1 MMNLETTSSKP
12 TIAVA
17 IPCYQEALT
26 IGKVVADFR
35 RELPDAVI
43 YVYDNNCTDGT
54 AEIAAAAGAVVRR
67 ERRQGKG
74 YVVAAMFD
82 GLTEDI
88 LVMVDGD
95 DTYDASHVHKLL
107 EPVLSGVAEMS
118 VATRL
123 TSHGR
128 DSFRPMHV
136 AGNKLVCA
144 IINRVFSS
152 CVTDIFSGYRAFTR
166 ECARQIPITS
176 KGFDIETEMTLQ
188 ALYRGQTIREAPA
201 PYRARPEGSF
211 SKLNTYSDG
220 ALVFLRLFLI
230 LKSYKPLTLFGGIG
244 LVLGAVAILAG
255 IATAWQMLANPEQIA
270 GQITCAVLTFSL
282 VMMALLSLGIGLIL
296 NSINLR
302 LLELER
308 ITVRQGRTSGGE

>member
-1 MMNLETTSSKP
+1 MMHQETPSFKP
-12 TIAVA
+12 TVAVA

-26 IGKVVADFR
+26 IDKVVADFR

-54 AEIAAAAGAVVRR
+54 AEIAAAAGALVRR
-67 ERRQGKG
+67 EKRQGKG

-82 GLTEDI
+82 RLTEDI

-95 DTYDASHVHKLL
+95 DTYDATQVHKLL
-107 EPVLSGVAEMS
+107 EPVLSGVADMS

-123 TSHGR
+123 TNHGK

-136 AGNKLVCA
+136 VGNKLVCA
-144 IINRVFSS
+144 IINRVFGSE
-152 CVTDIFSGYRAFTR
+152 VTDIFSGYRAFTR
-166 ECARQIPITS
+166 ECAKQIPITS

-188 ALYRGQTIREAPA
+188 ALYRGQSIRETPA

-244 LVLGAVAILAG
+244 LVLGAAAVLAG
-255 IATAWQMLANPEQIA
+255 IATAYQMLAHPELA
-270 GQITCAVLTFSL
+270 ARQITGAVLTVSL

-308 ITVRQGRTSGGE
+308 ITVRHGRASGGE